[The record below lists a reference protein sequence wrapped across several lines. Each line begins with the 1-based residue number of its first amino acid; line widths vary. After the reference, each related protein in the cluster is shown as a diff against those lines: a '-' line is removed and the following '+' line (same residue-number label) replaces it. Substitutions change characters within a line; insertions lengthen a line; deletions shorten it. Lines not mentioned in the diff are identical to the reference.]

1 MRKRVIG
8 AALLGLLQFSVA
20 SAALVF
26 LADPALSQNNDLRPI
41 LDRLDRMER
50 DMNQLQR
57 QVYRGG
63 SSGAPTPV
71 APADSGSSAVTA
83 EIRMDQLEAQMRT
96 LTGTLEE
103 QTYNIDQLKI
113 RLDKLVSDVDLRLT
127 ALEHPDAGGS
137 AAAASGAQANAAPAP
152 SAAPPAR
159 AAGTDQPTPPA
170 GAGANPDAPASAS
183 GTLGTL
189 STGSGAQVASRM
201 PAKPGGGP
209 LPSGS
214 AQDQYNYAF
223 GLLRQ
228 ADYPG
233 AEEALRAFVQRYP
246 NDALAGNAQYW
257 LGETF
262 YVRKDYNNAAAA
274 FAEGYRKY
282 PQSGKGADSL
292 LKLGLS
298 LSNVGQKKEACLTL
312 GQLNHDFPNA
322 STNIKERASQEKQ
335 HLGC

>member
-8 AALLGLLQFSVA
+8 AALLGLLQFSLA
-20 SAALVF
+20 YGAAQ
-26 LADPALSQNNDLRPI
+26 AQDRDMRPL
-41 LDRLDRMER
+41 LDRLDRLER

-63 SSGAPTPV
+63 SSGGAPVPV
-71 APADSGSSAVTA
+71 APADSSSSAVSA
-83 EIRMDQLEAQMRT
+83 EIRMDQLEAQMRQ
-96 LTGTLEE
+96 LTGTVEE
-103 QTYNIDQLKI
+103 TTYNIDQLKS
-113 RLDKLVSDVDLRLT
+113 RVDKLVSDVDLRLS
-127 ALEHPDAGGS
+127 ALEHPGEAP
-137 AAAASGAQANAAPAP
+137 APSGAAQANATP
-152 SAAPPAR
+152 
-159 AAGTDQPTPPA
+159 AAGAQASAEQPTPPQ
-170 GAGANPDAPASAS
+170 GAGANPAAPATQS
-183 GTLGTL
+183 GSLGTL
-189 STGSGAQVASRM
+189 SNGAPTQTASRT
-201 PAKPGGGP
+201 PAKPGGP
-209 LPSGS
+209 LPAGS

-292 LKLGLS
+292 LKLGMS
-298 LSNVGQKKEACLTL
+298 LGSVGQKKEACLTFS
-312 GQLNHDFPNA
+312 QLNHDFPNA
-322 STNIKERASQEKQ
+322 SSNIKERASQEKQ